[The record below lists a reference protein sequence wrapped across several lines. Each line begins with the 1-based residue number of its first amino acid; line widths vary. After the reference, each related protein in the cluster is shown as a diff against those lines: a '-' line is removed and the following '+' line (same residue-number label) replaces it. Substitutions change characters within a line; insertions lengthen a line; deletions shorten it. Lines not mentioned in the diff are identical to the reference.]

1 MEPKDKQDKEAIEE
15 QSGVNS
21 NLPPKVKQPE
31 EPKKEMKNKNNNI
44 PSSDEQDEEPI
55 EEIQNANSNIP
66 QKNKQAEEHIEEQNN
81 INNSLIQKE
90 KHDKELI
97 GEMNVVNIGDVSK
110 NVFCEYGSLNNEQ
123 GIVTATLKKRFN
135 SKGLGVVIYME
146 KAKYKDSVEENKKI
160 HIEITKKEIYDFII
174 QIIKEKKAF
183 LKYAII
189 AHEHGKNLQKCHY
202 QCCFV
207 FSEKLGLYLK
217 PTEIKTEKGVL
228 LVMFQSANNPSALFE
243 YCKKDKDY
251 EIFGNIEKKE
261 KNITNVYSKIINT
274 KNLTNQDIIQIFRE
288 EGGEDDIRQFMY
300 QGPNLLKNYE
310 NMIKLDEIPPFEWKF
325 PEHMLAPQEDLE
337 KQTVFQI
344 LHDWFLEECVNSDK
358 KTRKK
363 ALFLYSRERGMG
375 KTSFCKGLVNHP
387 AYYIYNRFLING
399 DEFRKKENT
408 GKLVILD
415 DIKFSKSQEYIEMM
429 KAVVAGEETDI
440 SSKYVQFHFL
450 NGLPAIICTNNSEFF
465 EYVCNEPAFNT
476 QCVIVGFHFYI
487 GPPGTRP
494 QKYTQKKIFVT
505 METQKYLDEKR
516 GREGS

>member
-15 QSGVNS
+15 QGGVNS
-21 NLPPKVKQPE
+21 NLPQKVEQSE
-31 EPKKEMKNKNNNI
+31 EPKEEIKNKNNNI
-44 PSSDEQDEEPI
+44 PSSDEQAEEPI
-55 EEIQNANSNIP
+55 EE
-66 QKNKQAEEHIEEQNN
+66 QNN
-81 INNSLIQKE
+81 VNNSLLQKE
-90 KHDKELI
+90 KHNKELI

-174 QIIKEKKAF
+174 QIIKEKKTY

-261 KNITNVYSKIINT
+261 KSITSVYSKIINT
-274 KNLTNQDIIQIFRE
+274 KNLTNQEIIQIFRE

>member
-1 MEPKDKQDKEAIEE
+1 MEPKNNQNEGHIDVASATNSNIPSKVEQPEEPVEE
-15 QSGVNS
+15 QSVANS
-21 NLPPKVKQPE
+21 NIQPKDEQPEEPVKEVKEQNNNLPPKDNQY
-31 EPKKEMKNKNNNI
+31 KEI
-44 PSSDEQDEEPI
+44 I
-55 EEIQNANSNIP
+55 EEMNS
-66 QKNKQAEEHIEEQNN
+66 
-81 INNSLIQKE
+81 
-90 KHDKELI
+90 
-97 GEMNVVNIGDVSK
+97 VNIGDVSK
-110 NVFCEYGSLNNEQ
+110 NVFCEYGALNNEQ
-123 GIVTATLKKRFN
+123 GVVTATIKKKFN

-146 KAKYKDSVEENKKI
+146 KAKYKDSIEDNKKI
-160 HIEITKKEIYDFII
+160 HIEHTKKEIYELLIKV
-174 QIIKEKKAF
+174 IKEKAKN

-207 FSEKLGLYLK
+207 FSEKLGIYLR
-217 PTEIKTEKGVL
+217 PTEIKTEKCTL

-243 YCKKDKDY
+243 YCKKDKDF
-251 EIFGNIEKKE
+251 EIYGNVENKV
-261 KNITNVYSKIINT
+261 KNTSNVYSKIINT
-274 KNLTNQDIIQIFRE
+274 KNLTNQEIIQIFRE
-288 EGGEDDIRQFMY
+288 EGEEDDIRQFMY
-300 QGPNLLKNYE
+300 QGQNLLKNYE

-325 PEHMLAPQEDLE
+325 PEHMLEPQEDLE
-337 KQTVFQI
+337 KQTVFNI

-375 KTSFCKGLVNHP
+375 KTRFCKSLVNDP

-465 EYVCNEPAFNT
+465 EYVCNEPSFNT

-516 GREGS
+516 GREQS

>member
-1 MEPKDKQDKEAIEE
+1 MEPKDKKAKEPMEE
-15 QSGVNS
+15 QSAVNN
-21 NLPPKVKQPE
+21 NLPPKE
-31 EPKKEMKNKNNNI
+31 KK
-44 PSSDEQDEEPI
+44 D
-55 EEIQNANSNIP
+55 
-66 QKNKQAEEHIEEQNN
+66 EEHIEEISDQNN
-81 INNSLIQKE
+81 NLPPKDNLYKE
-90 KHDKELI
+90 VI
-97 GEMNVVNIGDVSK
+97 GEMNNENIGDVSK
-110 NVFCEYGSLNNEQ
+110 SVFCEYGALNNEQ
-123 GIVTATLKKRFN
+123 GVVTATIKKKFN

-146 KAKYKDSVEENKKI
+146 KAKYKDSIEDNKKI
-160 HIEITKKEIYDFII
+160 HIEHTKKEIYELLVKV
-174 QIIKEKKAF
+174 IKEKAKN

-207 FSEKLGLYLK
+207 FSEKLGIYLR
-217 PTEIKTEKGVL
+217 PTEIKTEKCTL

-243 YCKKDKDY
+243 YCKKDKDF
-251 EIFGNIEKKE
+251 EIYGNVDNKV
-261 KNITNVYSKIINT
+261 KNTSNVYSKIINT
-274 KNLTNQDIIQIFRE
+274 KNLTNQEIIQIFRE
-288 EGGEDDIRQFMY
+288 EGEEDDIRQFMY
-300 QGPNLLKNYE
+300 QGQNLLKNYE

-325 PEHMLAPQEDLE
+325 PAHMLEPQEDLE
-337 KQTVFQI
+337 KQTVFNI

-375 KTSFCKGLVNHP
+375 KTRFCKSLVNDP

-399 DEFRKKENT
+399 DEFRKKEST

-465 EYVCNEPAFNT
+465 EYVCNEPSFNT

-494 QKYTQKKIFVT
+494 QKYNQKKIFVT
-505 METQKYLDEKR
+505 METQRYLDEKR
-516 GREGS
+516 GREQS

>member
-15 QSGVNS
+15 QGGVNS
-21 NLPPKVKQPE
+21 NLPQKVKQSE
-31 EPKKEMKNKNNNI
+31 EPKEEIKNKNNNI
-44 PSSDEQDEEPI
+44 PSSDEQAEEPI
-55 EEIQNANSNIP
+55 EE
-66 QKNKQAEEHIEEQNN
+66 QNN
-81 INNSLIQKE
+81 VNNSLLQKE
-90 KHDKELI
+90 KHNKELI

-174 QIIKEKKAF
+174 QIIKEKKTY

-261 KNITNVYSKIINT
+261 KNITSVYSKIINT
-274 KNLTNQDIIQIFRE
+274 KNLTNQEIIQIFRE

>member
-1 MEPKDKQDKEAIEE
+1 MEAKDNKNDEPKEE
-15 QSGVNS
+15 IHDQNNNIPHKVEQHEEPMEESSAVNS
-21 NLPPKVKQPE
+21 NLPPKEKKVE
-31 EPKKEMKNKNNNI
+31 EI
-44 PSSDEQDEEPI
+44 I
-55 EEIQNANSNIP
+55 EEMNS
-66 QKNKQAEEHIEEQNN
+66 
-81 INNSLIQKE
+81 
-90 KHDKELI
+90 
-97 GEMNVVNIGDVSK
+97 VNIGDVSK
-110 NVFCEYGSLNNEQ
+110 NVFCEYGALNNEQ
-123 GIVTATLKKRFN
+123 GVVTATIKKKFN

-146 KAKYKDSVEENKKI
+146 KAKYKDSLEDNKKI
-160 HIEITKKEIYDFII
+160 HIEHTKREIYELLIKV
-174 QIIKEKKAF
+174 IKEKAKN

-207 FSEKLGLYLK
+207 FAEKLGIYLR
-217 PTEIKTEKGVL
+217 PTEIKTEKYTL
-228 LVMFQSANNPSALFE
+228 LVMFQSANNPNALFE
-243 YCKKDKDY
+243 YCKKDKDF
-251 EIFGNIEKKE
+251 EIYGNVENKV
-261 KNITNVYSKIINT
+261 KNTSNVYSKIINT
-274 KNLTNQDIIQIFRE
+274 KNLTNQEIIQIFRE
-288 EGGEDDIRQFMY
+288 EGEEDDIRQFMY
-300 QGPNLLKNYE
+300 QGQNLLKNYE

-325 PEHMLAPQEDLE
+325 PDHMLEPQEDLE
-337 KQTVFQI
+337 KQTVFNI
-344 LHDWFLEECVNSDK
+344 LHEWFLEECVKSDQ

-375 KTSFCKGLVNHP
+375 KTRFCKSLVNDP

-399 DEFRKKENT
+399 DEFRKKEST

-440 SSKYVQFHFL
+440 SSKYVQFHFM

-505 METQKYLDEKR
+505 METQRYLDEKR

>member
-1 MEPKDKQDKEAIEE
+1 MEPKDNQNKGPIDV
-15 QSGVNS
+15 SSDTNS
-21 NLPPKVKQPE
+21 NIPPRVEQPE
-31 EPKKEMKNKNNNI
+31 EPV
-44 PSSDEQDEEPI
+44 EEPSA
-55 EEIQNANSNIP
+55 ANSNIP
-66 QKNKQAEEHIEEQNN
+66 PKVKKNGELIEEIKEQNN
-81 INNSLIQKE
+81 NLQQKG
-90 KHDKELI
+90 KQIKEII
-97 GEMNVVNIGDVSK
+97 GEMNTIDIGDVSK

-123 GIVTATLKKRFN
+123 GVVTATLKKKFN

-146 KAKYKDSVEENKKI
+146 KSKYKDSNEENKEV
-160 HIEITKKEIYDFII
+160 HIEHTKKEVYEFILK
-174 QIIKEKKAF
+174 IIKEKKTF

-207 FSEKLGLYLK
+207 FSEKLGIYLR
-217 PTEIKTEKGVL
+217 PTEIKTEKCTL
-228 LVMFQSANNPSALFE
+228 LVMFQSANNPNALFE
-243 YCKKDKDY
+243 YCKKDKDF
-251 EIFGNIEKKE
+251 EIYGNVENKS
-261 KNITNVYSKIINT
+261 KNTANVYSKIINT
-274 KNLTNQDIIQIFRE
+274 KNLTNQEIIQIFRE
-288 EGGEDDIRQFMY
+288 EGEEDDIRQFMY
-300 QGPNLLKNYE
+300 QGQNLLKNYE

-325 PEHMLAPQEDLE
+325 PDHMLEPQEDLE
-337 KQTVFQI
+337 KQTVFNI
-344 LHDWFLEECVNSDK
+344 LHEWFLEECVNSDK

-375 KTSFCKGLVNHP
+375 KTRFCKSLVNDP

-399 DEFRKKENT
+399 DEFRKKEST

-440 SSKYVQFHFL
+440 SSKYVQFHFS

-465 EYVCNEPAFNT
+465 EYVCNEPSFNT

-516 GREGS
+516 GREQS